1 MEAAGP
7 HSEPLH
13 QLHVRTRPGEAD
25 TRLSPSWA
33 RGEGTAAQR
42 AAATVSVVTSFPQP
56 FIYVFIIPLWKK
68 QRMLPLPGNPSHS
81 PPLRGSHA
89 LAAVWCDISVHQL
102 AER

>member
-13 QLHVRTRPGEAD
+13 QLHVRTRPREAD

-56 FIYVFIIPLWKK
+56 FIYVFIIPFWKK

-81 PPLRGSHA
+81 PPLCGSHA